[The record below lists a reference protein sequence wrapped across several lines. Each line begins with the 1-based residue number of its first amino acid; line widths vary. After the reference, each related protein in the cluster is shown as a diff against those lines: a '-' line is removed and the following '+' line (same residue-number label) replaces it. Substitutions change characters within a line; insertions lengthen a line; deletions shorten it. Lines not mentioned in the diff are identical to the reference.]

1 MRNLNSLTPQEL
13 QVVKLLAKG
22 YSRDEVVQ
30 ILHVSRKSLDVYIGI
45 IKDKICDTQ
54 KAISKSNLIVNI
66 IRNALLKNII
76 SIDDLKEEIS

>member
-1 MRNLNSLTPQEL
+1 MRNLNSLTPKEL

-45 IKDKICDTQ
+45 IKDKICYN
-54 KAISKSNLIVNI
+54 SKSNLIVNI

>member
-1 MRNLNSLTPQEL
+1 MRNLNSLTPKEL

-45 IKDKICDTQ
+45 IKDKICDN
-54 KAISKSNLIVNI
+54 SKSNLIVNI
-66 IRNALLKNII
+66 IRHALLKNII

>member
-1 MRNLNSLTPQEL
+1 MHNLNSLTPKEL

-45 IKDKICDTQ
+45 IKDKICDN
-54 KAISKSNLIVNI
+54 SKSNLIVNI
-66 IRNALLKNII
+66 IRHALLKNII

>member
-45 IKDKICDTQ
+45 IKDKICDN
-54 KAISKSNLIVNI
+54 SKSNLIVNI

-76 SIDDLKEEIS
+76 SIDDLKEELS

>member
-1 MRNLNSLTPQEL
+1 MRNLNSLTPKEL

-45 IKDKICDTQ
+45 IKDKICDN
-54 KAISKSNLIVNI
+54 SKSNLIVNI
-66 IRNALLKNII
+66 IRHALLKNII
-76 SIDDLKEEIS
+76 SVDDLKEEIS